1 LGLPKGGTPYR
12 TGNPIYQPAYR
23 AGILE
28 KENEM
33 NKSPSITKLA
43 EALAKA
49 QAEMPVVKFNAQNPF
64 LKNKYADL
72 GAVIATSRAVLAR
85 HGLSISQFPTSEGDK
100 IGITTVLMH
109 SGGEWME
116 SNISIVP
123 TDAKGL
129 SYAQASGVVIS
140 YLRRYAWA
148 SVLGLYADEDT
159 DGHTVMAKQPRKQTI
174 NERYTELLKEAEA
187 AGVDVKAWQ
196 LPENCTDNEVVELGK
211 NLRAEVEK
219 REK

>member
-1 LGLPKGGTPYR
+1 
-12 TGNPIYQPAYR
+12 
-23 AGILE
+23 
-28 KENEM
+28 M

-64 LKNKYADL
+64 LKNRYADL

-109 SGGEWME
+109 ATGEWME

-123 TDAKGL
+123 TDSKGL
-129 SYAQASGVVIS
+129 SYAQAAGVVIS

-159 DGHTVMAKQPRKQTI
+159 DGHTVMAKQPKKQTV

-196 LPENCTDNEVVELGK
+196 LPENCTDNEVIELGK
-211 NLRAEVEK
+211 NLHAEVEK
-219 REK
+219 RKK